1 MIDSSLKS
9 SIGHAVV
16 RVGLITHRLEIG
28 RFQYVVKAPF
38 ELSVEE
44 RIAALMLFFSRQYK
58 PNVRPDEPQ
67 VIYLMARPEISETRQ
82 VRT

>member
-1 MIDSSLKS
+1 MNDSSIRS
-9 SIGHAVV
+9 SIGHDAV
-16 RVGLITHRLEIG
+16 RVGLINHRLEIG
-28 RFQYVVKAPF
+28 RSHYVVKAPF

-58 PNVRPDEPQ
+58 PNVRPGEPQ
-67 VIYLMARPEISETRQ
+67 VIYLMARPEMSGSRQ

>member
-1 MIDSSLKS
+1 MNDSSIRS
-9 SIGHAVV
+9 STGHDAV
-16 RVGLITHRLEIG
+16 RVGLIIHRLEIG
-28 RFQYVVKAPF
+28 GSQYLVKAPF

-58 PNVRPDEPQ
+58 PNVRPGEPQ
-67 VIYLMARPEISETRQ
+67 VIYLMARPAISEIRQ